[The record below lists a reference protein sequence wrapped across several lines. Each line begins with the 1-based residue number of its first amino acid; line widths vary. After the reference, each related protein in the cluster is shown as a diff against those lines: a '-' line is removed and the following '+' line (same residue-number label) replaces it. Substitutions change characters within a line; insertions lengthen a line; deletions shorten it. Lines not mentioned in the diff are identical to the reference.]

1 MYIAVSIYLAVYML
15 VLVAALSFFL
25 VCEGITVYRNGRVDR
40 LVTLVRLRDDA
51 DDTE

>member
-1 MYIAVSIYLAVYML
+1 MDIAISIYFAVYML

-25 VCEGITVYRNGRVDR
+25 VCEGITAYRNGRVDR
-40 LVTLVRLRDDA
+40 LVKLVRLRDTA